1 MAQALRSSRQD
12 KTSKDAKR
20 ISIWQN
26 AKELKMAL
34 SVNTNMGAMVA
45 LQNLSKTNDA
55 LANTQNRIS
64 TGLKVGSVRDESS
77 TWQIAQNIRGD
88 LSGLNG
94 VKTSLDRA
102 KSTLDLTITAAESI
116 SDLLLQAREKATAV
130 ADLGIDVATR
140 DALNN
145 DFRAVMTQIDSQIQ
159 SSEFN
164 GTNLLKGNP
173 DAIGAIVS
181 VNADSSTDRISVNGL
196 DLRTSGNTARYLN
209 TNAAVAVNQNDS
221 LGQLLT
227 RRGAPG
233 SVAAGNGGAPQ
244 VAGLISSTFTTVAG
258 NGLIEENT
266 GNITLQGGSTAY
278 TSATGLVSVTLGG
291 VAFTAQAQAGL
302 SGTQQFTIK
311 LDQLRATTTASMA
324 VTPQTAATS
333 RTAFDLNFN
342 AGDGATAAQKTQA
355 FSDRMSALATVDTY
369 AQRIK
374 NQLSTWGS
382 SSRQLDLQRT
392 YVTKLQDSWE
402 SGVGNLVDADLA
414 AESAKLQGLQ
424 VRQQLGTQALSLAN
438 QAPQA
443 LLSLFR

>member
-1 MAQALRSSRQD
+1 MS
-12 KTSKDAKR
+12 
-20 ISIWQN
+20 
-26 AKELKMAL
+26 L
-34 SVNTNMGAMVA
+34 SVNTNMSAMVA
-45 LQNLSKTNDA
+45 LQNLSKTNEA
-55 LANTQNRIS
+55 LATTQNRIS

-130 ADLGIDVATR
+130 ADLGIDKSTR

-145 DFRAVMTQIDSQIQ
+145 DFRAIMTQVDSQIQ

-164 GTNLLKGNP
+164 GTNLLKANP

-181 VNADSSTDRISVNGL
+181 VNADSSTDRMSVNGL
-196 DLRTSGNTARYLN
+196 DLRTSSNTARYLN
-209 TNAAVAVNQNDS
+209 TNTAIAVNQNDS

-244 VAGLISSTFTTVAG
+244 IASLVSTTFTAVAT
-258 NGLIEENT
+258 NGLVDEDT
-266 GNITLQGGSTAY
+266 GNITLQGSSTAY
-278 TSATGLVSVTLGG
+278 TSATGIVSVTLGG
-291 VAFTAQAQAGL
+291 QVFTAQAQAGL

-311 LDQLRATTTASMA
+311 LDQLRASAAGNVA
-324 VTPQTAATS
+324 VTAQTAATS

-355 FSDRMSALATVDTY
+355 FADRMSALATVDTY
-369 AQRIK
+369 ALRVK

-382 SSRQLDLQRT
+382 SSRQLDLQRS

-414 AESAKLQGLQ
+414 AESARLQGLQ